1 MMSELVSATLY
12 IIYYSIFIPV
22 IGKYMMVLFPEN
34 SASVIMFSA
43 PPGTRLSSSFYF
55 EFINHER
62 LPLSTGI
69 FLIFKCSA
77 MKYKMF
83 TWCT

>member
-1 MMSELVSATLY
+1 MAELVSVT
-12 IIYYSIFIPV
+12 IIYNICSIFILV
-22 IGKYMMVLFPEN
+22 IGKSMMVLFLETG
-34 SASVIMFSA
+34 ALAIMFDDWRDA

-55 EFINHER
+55 VFHER

-77 MKYKMF
+77 M
-83 TWCT
+83 